1 MKIASFAACRHHLAV
16 DLERRKRRRPLLR
29 VIVAHR
35 HPDIGHHTIRAA
47 RRLKRVLAD
56 LDRGALALAQASS
69 AGEGANASGAAIL
82 SLQPN
87 RAAAC
92 TQEVATLLASPIQAI
107 VRPLMGPFS
116 SSKVITSAIT
126 WQGCDRQ
133 VSPLITGTLA
143 CAASSSSVSCGPVRS
158 MIAST

>member
-1 MKIASFAACRHHLAV
+1 MSAPSRS
-16 DLERRKRRRPLLR
+16 
-29 VIVAHR
+29 
-35 HPDIGHHTIRAA
+35 
-47 RRLKRVLAD
+47 
-56 LDRGALALAQASS
+56 AQSSS
-69 AGEGANASGAAIL
+69 AADGPNAFGAAIL
-82 SLQPN
+82 SLKPK

-107 VRPLMGPFS
+107 VRPLIGPFS

-133 VSPLITGTLA
+133 VSPLITGTVA
-143 CAASSSSVSCGPVRS
+143 CAASSVSVSCGPVRS